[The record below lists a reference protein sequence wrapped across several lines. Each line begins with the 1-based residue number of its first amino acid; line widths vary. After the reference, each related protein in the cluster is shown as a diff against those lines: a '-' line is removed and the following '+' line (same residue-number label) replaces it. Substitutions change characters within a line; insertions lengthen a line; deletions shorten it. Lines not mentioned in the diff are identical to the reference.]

1 MIEVSITE
9 MVLFA
14 WAIIATGLYFRT
26 KQEEHMVRKV
36 FMHLI
41 ENKEA
46 RDEMVKQYEMAQQ
59 RGDI

>member
-26 KQEEHMVRKV
+26 KQEEHMVRKL
-36 FMHLI
+36 FMHMI

-46 RDEMVKQYEMAQQ
+46 REEMVKQYEMAQQ